1 MAFTLRSTPDLA
13 QLSHPPVV
21 PSQTLQPH
29 GVLFCLSQPELTIL
43 QVSDN
48 SDTHLGIPAT
58 TLIGQ
63 TWSQLTGLES
73 PQTTCVSIDTPKG
86 RQSFELVW
94 HESEQ
99 GWIVELEPTP
109 AQVPVGTEPATLL
122 GDVGDA
128 MTRLQATVDVET
140 FLNQAALEVQHLF
153 GCSRA
158 HLLRFDQAGAGEV
171 VAEARTE
178 ALPSYLGLHFPA
190 TDIPEPVRHSYQ
202 RGMVRYVPNVAVPP
216 VALHPDCQEPLD
228 LSLVTLRGVDPC
240 CVTYHQNMGV
250 LAFLAMP
257 LVVNQQ
263 LWGLI
268 SCHHHQPLVVPPSVR
283 ATAWVLAQFVAAEL
297 ANRLQQQELQAR
309 SQLQG
314 LQANLMADI
323 AQATDFGAALIKPQP
338 RLLNLVN
345 AQGAA
350 VCLGTEITL
359 VGATPT
365 PIQVL
370 DLLTWVTPQIQAGL
384 YVTDCLPL
392 LYPDAE
398 NFHTV
403 GSGVLVLQIS
413 QLRQYYLLWFRPEVQ
428 QTISWAGN
436 PDDNLKLDDQG
447 EVSLGPRNSFALWQE
462 TVHLTSL
469 PWQTAEQQSA
479 LDVRNAIV
487 GIVLT
492 KADELG
498 QINRELEQ
506 KNRELESFAF
516 AASHDLQEPLR
527 GIHNYAALLLK
538 TSSQHLD
545 EQGRSRLQTMLR
557 LTGRME
563 DLIEA
568 LLRFSRLGQAP
579 LKQQPVDL
587 NLLLERVVEVVSLSR
602 PDQPP
607 QLTIPQPLPMVRG
620 DSVLLAEVL
629 TNLLSNACKY
639 TDHPPAQIEIGYHP
653 PTDLSPTGSPQT
665 GPMVFYVKDQ
675 GIGIRPRHLE
685 RIFQLFKRLHEQD
698 LYGGGTGVGLTIT
711 RKIIERHG
719 GTIWVESTFGEGTT
733 FFFTLGG
740 N

>member
-1 MAFTLRSTPDLA
+1 MAFTFTLHSTPNLTH
-13 QLSHPPVV
+13 LSHPPVV

-48 SDTHLGIPAT
+48 SDTHLGIPAAM
-58 TLIGQ
+58 LIGQ
-63 TWSQLTGLES
+63 TWSQLTGFES
-73 PQTTCVSIDTPKG
+73 PQTASVSLNTPKG

-94 HESEQ
+94 HGGEQ

-109 AQVPVGTEPATLL
+109 AQVPVGAEPATLL
-122 GDVGDA
+122 EYVGAA
-128 MTRLQATVDVET
+128 MTRLQGAADLET
-140 FLNQAALEVQHLF
+140 FLHQAASEVQHLM

-171 VAEARTE
+171 IAEARTE

-190 TDIPEPVRHSYQ
+190 TDIPEPVRQSYQ
-202 RGMVRYVPNVAVPP
+202 QGMVRYVPNLTAPP
-216 VALHPDCQEPLD
+216 VTLHPDLQDSPD
-228 LSLVTLRGVDPC
+228 LSLVILRGVDPC

-257 LVVNQQ
+257 LVMNQQ

-268 SCHHHQPLVVPPSVR
+268 SCHHHQPLMVPPSVR

-297 ANRLQQQELQAR
+297 ANRLQQQELQTR
-309 SQLQG
+309 SQLRG
-314 LQANLMADI
+314 LQADLMTDI

-365 PIQVL
+365 PTQVL

-384 YVTDCLPL
+384 YVTDRLPL
-392 LYPDAE
+392 LYPEAE
-398 NFHTV
+398 SFHRV

-413 QLRQYYLLWFRPEVQ
+413 QLRQYYVLWFRPEVQ
-428 QTISWAGN
+428 QTINWAGN
-436 PDDNLKLDDQG
+436 PGDNLKLDDQG
-447 EVSLGPRNSFALWQE
+447 EVSLCPRNSFALWQE

-469 PWQTAEQQSA
+469 PWQIAEQQSA
-479 LDVRNAIV
+479 LDIRNAIV

-579 LKQQPVDL
+579 LKQQPVNL
-587 NLLLERVVEVVSLSR
+587 NLLLERVVEVVSSSR

-607 QLTIPQPLPMVRG
+607 QISIPQPLPMVSG
-620 DSVLLAEVL
+620 DPVLLAEVF

-639 TDHPPAQIEIGYHP
+639 TDHPPAQIEIGYY
-653 PTDLSPTGSPQT
+653 TDPSSAGLSQT
-665 GPMVFYVKDQ
+665 GPIVFYVKDQ

-698 LYGGGTGVGLTIT
+698 LYGGGTGVGLTIS

-719 GTIWVESTFGEGTT
+719 GRIWVESTFGEGTT
-733 FFFTLGG
+733 FFFTLRVS
-740 N
+740 